1 MVMVAR
7 LYLRTLWS
15 LLQLATLAL
24 GIYLLT
30 RSHDA
35 PPILWGTI
43 NSALT
48 QALGVM

>member
-1 MVMVAR
+1 MVTR

-15 LLQLATLAL
+15 LLRLATLAA

-35 PPILWGTI
+35 PPILWDAI

>member
-1 MVMVAR
+1 MVTR
-7 LYLRTLWS
+7 LYLRTIWS
-15 LLQLATLAL
+15 LLQFATLAL

-35 PPILWGTI
+35 PPVLWDAI

-48 QALGVM
+48 PALGVM